1 MPFTKEEKAR
11 QRADQFREVNNN
23 DLEEEDPDYKTCCV
37 PPSGCVVGNA
47 VHIRDPDVVMK
58 VVCNNKDC
66 TYGVYMHKP
75 CFAEWEES
83 VLTYLRSSGRARSW
97 SEKQRRQN
105 LWTKK
110 GYDLAWK
117 ACSCRC
123 GKGHLRKDLDWL
135 PPKSLDVADRK
146 KAKKKKSNDKPT
158 IGRATTL
165 QQQNSNGSTTSNG
178 VHTHGG
184 HISNGHQH
192 TGNSVGGGSSHN
204 GRLRHTSGASVSS
217 TDSFSSTPPT
227 SADEFLYSPGPSP
240 RVNNGH
246 IIRLD
251 SNSSSDRSWSPN
263 GSQTSQ
269 RNGFTFSRSNSLSS
283 SKEPPVDNA
292 PRQMSP
298 KTVDNLNDCLF
309 LRRMDLSTFF
319 EVLPRHKLNPYHIKM
334 DEDGFAANEEIRKF
348 IFNTMVLHKATSMA
362 CSMCARQL
370 PIFDRYPL
378 IDGTCYLTPV
388 KHSDTNLQVN
398 LNGKLQYLG
407 AVCMLCLEG
416 VHSVL
421 CRKCKTP
428 WDGSHHQLGTLY
440 SYDIFAASPC
450 CSGRVGC
457 KQCGKPVI
465 ELSRGPYFFS
475 QYSQTIRCPHC
486 GVPDFHFIKPLSS
499 YEVRANQMSAQQRL
513 IC

>member
-11 QRADQFREVNNN
+11 QRAEQFREVNNN
-23 DLEEEDPDYKTCCV
+23 DAEEEDPDYKSCCV
-37 PPSGCVVGNA
+37 PSGCIVGEA
-47 VHIRDPDVVMK
+47 VHIRNPDVVMK

-66 TYGVYMHKP
+66 TYGVFMHKV
-75 CFAEWEES
+75 CFTEWEES

-117 ACSCRC
+117 ACSCQC
-123 GKGHLRKDLDWL
+123 GKGHLRKDLDWV
-135 PPKSLDVADRK
+135 PPQPLDVDTQRK
-146 KAKKKKSNDKPT
+146 KTKKKKSNDKPT
-158 IGRATTL
+158 IGRATSL
-165 QQQNSNGSTTSNG
+165 QQNIAGQANNGSHN
-178 VHTHGG
+178 
-184 HISNGHQH
+184 HIGPAQSNGHH
-192 TGNSVGGGSSHN
+192 SGNSGTSGHN

-240 RVNNGH
+240 RISNGH
-246 IIRLD
+246 IRLE
-251 SNSSSDRSWSPN
+251 SNSSDRSWSPN
-263 GSQTSQ
+263 NSQPANNQTSQ
-269 RNGFTFSRSNSLSS
+269 RNSRSFSFSRSNSLN
-283 SKEPPVDNA
+283 KEPIDNA
-292 PRQMSP
+292 PQQSP

-362 CSMCARQL
+362 CSMCARHL

-421 CRKCKTP
+421 CRQCKTP

-465 ELSRGPYFFS
+465 ELSRGPFFFS
-475 QYSQTIRCPHC
+475 QYSQTILCPHC
-486 GVPDFHFIKPLSS
+486 GVLDFHFIKPLSS
-499 YEVRANQMSAQQRL
+499 YEVRANQSGHRL